1 MLAVRLDKEME
12 KRIEKIAKLTKRPK
26 SYFVKRALEIYLDD
40 LEDVEVSL
48 MRLQN
53 PEDEVIDEKDFWKRV

>member
-12 KRIEKIAKLTKRPK
+12 KKIEKIAKLTKRPK